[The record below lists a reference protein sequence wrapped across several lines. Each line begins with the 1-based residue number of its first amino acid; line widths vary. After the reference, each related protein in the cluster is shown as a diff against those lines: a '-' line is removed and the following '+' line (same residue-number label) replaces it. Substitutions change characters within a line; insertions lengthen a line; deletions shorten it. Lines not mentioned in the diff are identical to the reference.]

1 MTQQGLLMNENT
13 HWSKQRENIFSVAQ
27 QLFWEKGY
35 DGTSIADIAEKAMVN
50 KATIYYY
57 FENKTTIMYEI
68 AIRALDTLIN
78 MAQPIMNSGLTPE
91 KKLKKMLDNEILWSL
106 EHPMNAFSAILE
118 RRNLPEKQLK
128 VVVEKRDY
136 YESFFRELL
145 AELIPEN
152 NAKIIDGRIATFFVF
167 GLMHSLSLW
176 YKKDGELT
184 VEEIASK
191 VRVFISEALNIPE
204 LK

>member
-1 MTQQGLLMNENT
+1 MDENT

-27 QLFWEKGY
+27 QLFWEQGY
-35 DGTSIADIAEKAMVN
+35 NGTSISNIADAAMVN

-57 FENKTTIMYEI
+57 FESKPTIMYEI
-68 AIRALDTLIN
+68 AIRALDTLISK
-78 MAQPIMNSGLTPE
+78 AQPIINSGLTPE
-91 KKLKKMLDNEILWSL
+91 KKLKKLLYNEILWSL
-106 EHPMNAFSAILE
+106 ETPVYAFSAILE

-128 VVVEKRDY
+128 VVIEKRDH
-136 YESFFRELL
+136 YENFFRELL
-145 AELIPEN
+145 TELIPEE
-152 NAKIIDGRIATFFVF
+152 NAEVIDGRIATFFIF

-176 YKKDGELT
+176 YKKDGGLT

-191 VRVFISEALNIPE
+191 VCVFISGALNIPG